1 MVETVRKNLM
11 MALLA
16 IVSATGTQAQQGQDA
31 TLVAGADSL
40 RTVHRLEAEVVDG
53 AVLHTNRFLEGYNPE
68 VRTMNQYF
76 TLKAKY
82 AFMPAPGSEQAHIY
96 KGVYQGAGLAYH
108 HLNPQIGHPFSAYL
122 FQGATI
128 ATLSRR
134 LSLNYEWDFGVAY
147 GWKSNAGGERPDNRV
162 IGSKMT
168 AYMDLDF
175 YLRWML
181 SRQFDLNLGWT
192 VSHFSNANTS
202 LPNAGLNTTAL
213 KVSVAYFLNRPEEEP
228 DMGPRP
234 AFQRHWSTDLVLF
247 GAWKR
252 KGFENAMGTYTL
264 PDTYGVIG
272 ATVNPMYNVSHWFNV
287 GASLDMYYDHSAR
300 LTLDD
305 SKTSLT
311 TDASQDGDA
320 GTEQSAKVELGDMIV
335 YPAWY
340 RQVTAGLSVRGEF
353 VMPYFAINFG
363 IGHNFINAGSAPF
376 KGFYELL
383 ALKVAVSQKCFLHIG
398 YSLYD
403 FHHPNNL
410 MLGIGYRLGSHR
422 KWF

>member
-1 MVETVRKNLM
+1 

-16 IVSATGTQAQQGQDA
+16 IATATGVLAQTQDSA
-31 TLVAGADSL
+31 LVAEGDSL
-40 RTVHRLEAEVVDG
+40 RPVHRLEAEVIDG

-76 TLKAKY
+76 TVKAKY
-82 AFMPAPGSEQAHIY
+82 AFMPSPDSEQAHIY
-96 KGVYQGAGLAYH
+96 KGVYQGAGLSYH
-108 HLNPQIGHPFSAYL
+108 HLNPQIGNPFSAYL

-134 LSLNYEWDFGVAY
+134 LSLNYEWDFGLTY
-147 GWKSNAGGERPDNRV
+147 GWKSNGGGKRPDNRV

-168 AYMDLDF
+168 AYMDVDF

-181 SRQFDLNLGWT
+181 SRQWDLNLGWT
-192 VSHFSNANTS
+192 VSHFSNANTT

-213 KVSVAYFLNRPEEEP
+213 KLSVAYYLNRPAEEVEA
-228 DMGPRP
+228 GPRP
-234 AFQRHWSTDLVLF
+234 AFQRHWSTDLVVF

-252 KGFENAMGTYTL
+252 KGFENAFGAYTL
-264 PDTYGVIG
+264 PGTFGVIG
-272 ATVNPMYNVSHWFNV
+272 ANVNPMYNVSHWFNV
-287 GASLDMYYDHSAR
+287 GASLDMYYDHSAN
-300 LTLDD
+300 LSLDD
-305 SKTSLT
+305 AQPAPTEGEDDAQQGDIPELT
-311 TDASQDGDA
+311 IEKIDLRDR
-320 GTEQSAKVELGDMIV
+320 II
-335 YPAWY
+335 YPAWH

-363 IGHNFINAGSAPF
+363 IGHNFINAGSSPF
-376 KGFYELL
+376 KGFYEVL
-383 ALKVAVSQKCFLHIG
+383 ALKVAVSQKLFLHIG

-403 FHHPNNL
+403 FQYPNNL
-410 MLGIGYRLGSHR
+410 MLGVGYRLGSHR